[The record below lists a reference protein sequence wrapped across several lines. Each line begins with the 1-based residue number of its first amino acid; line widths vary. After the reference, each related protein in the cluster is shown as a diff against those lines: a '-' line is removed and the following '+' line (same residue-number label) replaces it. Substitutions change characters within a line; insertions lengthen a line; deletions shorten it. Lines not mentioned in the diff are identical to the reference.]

1 MALNLTDLEHVREDM
16 LQELE
21 SDLSQDTLY
30 ISPRLS
36 EAGTS
41 QYPDLLREAIARHD
55 EDWLAG
61 EIRSRHLLRTHEI
74 RHTKRGQVRAKVP
87 VTAPET
93 LAEGEFNRFYVRGV
107 CCSSLAGGET
117 EVEVYRAKPVSD
129 PRPESQRKVGSRVA
143 AESLL
148 SDLRTHP
155 GVDTALGIPAGP
167 NSGLSVRRAR

>member
-1 MALNLTDLEHVREDM
+1 MALNLTDLERVRGEM
-16 LQELE
+16 LEELK
-21 SDLSQDTLY
+21 SDLSQGTLY

-41 QYPDLLREAIARHD
+41 QYPDLLKEAITQHD
-55 EDWLAG
+55 EDWLAA
-61 EIRSRHLLRTHEI
+61 EIRSRSLLQTHEV
-74 RHTKRGQVRAKVP
+74 RHTKRGRVEAKIP

-117 EVEVYRAKPVSD
+117 EVEVYRAKPVSN

-148 SDLRTHP
+148 DDLRTRP
-155 GVDTALGIPAGP
+155 GVDTALGVPAGP
-167 NSGLSVRRAR
+167 NSGLSVRRAH